1 MPDQAKHRVED
12 LALFGGKPQ
21 FARPL
26 PIGQLAMPDQDRFF
40 ALARETYANQRL
52 TNNGPLVQRLEAR
65 LAELHDVRHCI
76 AFANASLA
84 IVVLLR
90 HLACDR
96 HGEVIM
102 PAFTYVGLPHL
113 AQWAGQMPRFCD
125 VDAETHTLDPA
136 AVTAAICSRT
146 IAILGVHQVNAPC
159 HIDALSEIAEAH
171 GIPLVFDAVHGIG
184 CTYRGKAIG
193 GFGRAE
199 VFSLHAT
206 KLLNGF
212 EGGYITTD
220 DETLAEAMRMMRN
233 FGFAGESEVAT
244 FGLNAKLNELHAAC
258 ALAGIDRL
266 PDIIASNRERVTAY
280 RDAFAAVPSLGWL
293 PYGNDGEARNYEFAL
308 LSVPP
313 EWPLQRDELID
324 LIRAEGALARAYYS
338 PPVHLSPHCPPEAKT
353 VLPVT
358 EQLAGEFIQMPVGEL
373 VGPAEVASLA
383 RLFAFMHDHA
393 GEIRQRLAKGGA
405 P

>member
-1 MPDQAKHRVED
+1 MSDQAKHRLED

-21 FARPL
+21 FARLL

-40 ALARETYANQRL
+40 ALAREIYANQRL

-65 LAELHDVRHCI
+65 LAELHNVKRCI

-84 IVVLLR
+84 IVALLR
-90 HLACDR
+90 HLAGDR

-113 AQWAGQMPRFCD
+113 AQWAGLMPRFCD
-125 VDAETHTLDPA
+125 VDAETHTLNPA
-136 AVTAAICSRT
+136 AVAAAIGKQTS
-146 IAILGVHQVNAPC
+146 AIMGVHQVNAPC
-159 HIDALSEIAEAH
+159 HINALSEIADAH
-171 GIPLVFDAVHGIG
+171 GIPLIFDAVHGIG
-184 CTYRGKAIG
+184 CTHQGKVIG

-220 DETLAEAMRMMRN
+220 DETLAEAMRLMRN
-233 FGFAGESEVAT
+233 FGFSGESEVT
-244 FGLNAKLNELHAAC
+244 TLGLNAKLNELHAAC
-258 ALAGIDRL
+258 GLAGIDRL
-266 PDIIASNRERVTAY
+266 PDIIASNRERVAAY
-280 RDAFAAVPSLGWL
+280 RDAFAAIPGLRWL

-313 EWPLQRDELID
+313 EWPLRRDELVA

-338 PPVHLSPHCPPEAKT
+338 PPVHLSSHCPPEART
-353 VLPVT
+353 MLPVT
-358 EQLAGEFIQMPVGEL
+358 ERLAGEFIQMPVGEL
-373 VGPAEVASLA
+373 VGPEEVSSLA
-383 RLFAFMHDHA
+383 RLFVFMHDHA
-393 GEIRQRLAKGGA
+393 VEIHQRLAQGA
-405 P
+405 TS